1 MRTTLDIA
9 DPILRDLKRLQAASG
24 KSLGQLVSALLAEAM
39 AAQRARTAPP
49 RFRWRATAMG
59 ALVDIAD
66 KEALLRVLD
75 QDT

>member
-1 MRTTLDIA
+1 
-9 DPILRDLKRLQAASG
+9 
-24 KSLGQLVSALLAEAM
+24 LLAEAM